1 MRAFWFLIGALL
13 LAGVVYGIV
22 GLGGERTRSVAATPI
37 VEPPPA
43 REAAPEPKSEPKATP
58 PAAVAPASQPTPK
71 AAQTTPVEPPKA
83 PVAQPTAQPVAEVG
97 THAAPAPAAAP
108 EPVKENPIVAAPEV
122 APKAASPASEPAAK
136 PEPVKPE
143 PAKPEPAKPAAAA
156 APKSEPVSVA
166 VPAAPV
172 AKTPDAP
179 KATSTTPPTTP
190 TAAPA
195 AATATA
201 TDAKP
206 AASDG
211 SVQKIGAYEVSP
223 GKIEK
228 KPDGSMLLDDKYVVK
243 GEGTKEKPYE
253 ITWELLTSVDQAFD
267 PHAGKNKIPQRIAM
281 LQDKYVKF
289 GGYIAFPM
297 NMQQPKEL
305 LLMLNQWDGCCIGV
319 PPTPYDAI
327 EVTLNKSVTGE
338 DRFST
343 TGSVVGK
350 MGIKPYVVGDW
361 LVGLYIMDSG
371 EFSPKFGGSGNS

>member
-22 GLGGERTRSVAATPI
+22 GLGGERTRSVAPTTN
-37 VEPPPA
+37 VEPTPSREVALPSKTTPA
-43 REAAPEPKSEPKATP
+43 PAAAPATP
-58 PAAVAPASQPTPK
+58 PAQQSPQPAPA
-71 AAQTTPVEPPKA
+71 EPSKT
-83 PVAQPTAQPVAEVG
+83 PVAQAE

-108 EPVKENPIVAAPEV
+108 EAVKQNPIVAAPEA
-122 APKAASPASEPAAK
+122 APKATSPATEPAAK
-136 PEPVKPE
+136 LE

-156 APKSEPVSVA
+156 APKSEPITAA

-172 AKTPDAP
+172 AKAPDAP
-179 KATSTTPPTTP
+179 KVAPAPASTTA
-190 TAAPA
+190 AAPVA
-195 AATATA
+195 AA

-206 AASDG
+206 AVTDAA
-211 SVQKIGAYEVSP
+211 VQKIGAYEISP
-223 GKIEK
+223 GKVEK

-253 ITWELLTSVDQAFD
+253 ITWELLTSVDQSFD
-267 PHAGKNKIPQRIAM
+267 PHAGKNKIPNRIAM

>member
-1 MRAFWFLIGALL
+1 LLFWRPVE
-13 LAGVVYGIV
+13 LAG
-22 GLGGERTRSVAATPI
+22 
-37 VEPPPA
+37 
-43 REAAPEPKSEPKATP
+43 PKASSTP
-58 PAAVAPASQPTPK
+58 RDSAP
-71 AAQTTPVEPPKA
+71 
-83 PVAQPTAQPVAEVG
+83 
-97 THAAPAPAAAP
+97 
-108 EPVKENPIVAAPEV
+108 
-122 APKAASPASEPAAK
+122 EPAAK

-143 PAKPEPAKPAAAA
+143 PAKPTAAPT
-156 APKSEPVSVA
+156 PKSEPVTAA
-166 VPAAPV
+166 VPAASV
-172 AKTPDAP
+172 AKVPDAP
-179 KATSTTPPTTP
+179 KAAPLPATT
-190 TAAPA
+190 TAAAPVA
-195 AATATA
+195 SA

-206 AASDG
+206 AGTDAA
-211 SVQKIGAYEVSP
+211 VQKIGAYEISP
-223 GKIEK
+223 GKVEK

-267 PHAGKNKIPQRIAM
+267 PHAGKNKIPNRIAM

-371 EFSPKFGGSGNS
+371 EFSPKFGGSGES